1 MSSPSVLI
9 VEDDPTLL
17 SELTEYLSGQGF
29 QVAGAPGVQAAEERL
44 QNPFDLLVLD
54 LNLPDGS
61 GVELCKRLRPY
72 LRSGIVICSGRS
84 ERELRLALLRG
95 GADAFLVK
103 PVDPEELAAVLTSVL
118 RRVKPAV
125 ASPMVP
131 SVPPPAL
138 WRLDRAR
145 QMLIGPAGTA
155 IELTHAEM
163 TVLLGMF
170 DRPDRAAERQHLLDR
185 LEAEGLRMTG
195 ARLETLVSRLRG
207 KVLDASGAQLPVRA
221 SYGRG
226 YIFAA
231 HALII

>member
-17 SELTEYLSGQGF
+17 SELTEYLCGQGF
-29 QVAGAPGVQAAEERL
+29 RVSGVPGVQAAEERL
-44 QNPFDLLVLD
+44 QSPYDLLVLD

-61 GVELCKRLRPY
+61 GVELCQRLRPY
-72 LRSGIVICSGRS
+72 LRSGIVVCSGRS

-95 GADAFLVK
+95 GADAYLVK
-103 PVDPEELAAVLTSVL
+103 PVDPEELAAVLMSVL
-118 RRVKPAV
+118 RRVKPAP

-131 SVPPPAL
+131 SAPPPAM
-138 WRLDRAR
+138 WRLDRAQ
-145 QMLIGPAGTA
+145 QMLIGPSGTR
-155 IELTHAEM
+155 IDLTHAEM
-163 TVLLGMF
+163 TLLLGML

-185 LEAEGLRMTG
+185 LEAEGLPMTG
-195 ARLETLVSRLRG
+195 PRLETLVSRLRG
-207 KVLDASGAQLPVRA
+207 KVLDSSGVQLPVRA

-226 YIFAA
+226 YVFAA